1 VPLPIGH
8 GRGTAARPSRSP
20 SGRVRVFTPLERSR
34 CTRRA
39 LAIADA
45 SIPTY
50 FDFKNGLA
58 ATLVFNH
65 VDIAELK
72 THRLVWAEA
81 CIR

>member
-1 VPLPIGH
+1 
-8 GRGTAARPSRSP
+8 
-20 SGRVRVFTPLERSR
+20 VRVFTPLERSR